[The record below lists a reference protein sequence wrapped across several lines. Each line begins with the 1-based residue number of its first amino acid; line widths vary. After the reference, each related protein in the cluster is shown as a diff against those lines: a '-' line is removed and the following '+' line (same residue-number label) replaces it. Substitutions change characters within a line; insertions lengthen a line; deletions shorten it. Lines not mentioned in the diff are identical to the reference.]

1 MPMHRDKGVK
11 KNLSL
16 SQKQEELY
24 AFNECAHA
32 CTQRG
37 MYNTNLA
44 PKTQRDSVRL
54 GVGNVGDQTRELTR
68 HWGRTELFGKQS
80 EVIS

>member
-1 MPMHRDKGVK
+1 
-11 KNLSL
+11 
-16 SQKQEELY
+16 
-24 AFNECAHA
+24 
-32 CTQRG
+32 

-44 PKTQRDSVRL
+44 PKTQRDSVGL
-54 GVGNVGDQTRELTR
+54 GVGNVGDKTRELTR